1 MLTLT
6 VAIYTPQ
13 KLHFV
18 LEKIHKVPRNIAKLN
33 LSHKKERR
41 EEAEKT
47 PPSSDWQELKIKS
60 KNTLSK

>member
-13 KLHFV
+13 KLQFV
-18 LEKIHKVPRNIAKLN
+18 LEKIHKVPCNVAKLN
-33 LSHKKERR
+33 LSHKEGR